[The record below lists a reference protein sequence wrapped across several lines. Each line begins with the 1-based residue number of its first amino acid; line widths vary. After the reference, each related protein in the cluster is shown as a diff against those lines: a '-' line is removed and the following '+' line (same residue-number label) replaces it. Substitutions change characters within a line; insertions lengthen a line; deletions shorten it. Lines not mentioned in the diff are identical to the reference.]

1 MFIGELAKLSGASP
15 KAIRHYES
23 LGLLAKVKRVG
34 VYRVYSDIELGQV
47 KLIKQ
52 AQLLG
57 FRLSELLPVLVGV
70 NAEPDWHQLMTQI
83 EQKRAS
89 IKEEIK
95 RMRAMDQQL
104 LLIRQ
109 EIEVCLQ
116 NQEITS
122 SLPDST
128 LR

>member
-1 MFIGELAKLSGASP
+1 MYIGELAKLSGASI

-34 VYRVYSDIELGQV
+34 VYRVYSDIKLGQV

-57 FRLSELLPVLVGV
+57 FRLSELLPVLMGV
-70 NAEPDWHQLMTQI
+70 NAEPDWHQLITKI
-83 EQKRAS
+83 EQKQGS

-95 RMRAMDQQL
+95 RMRSMDQQL
-104 LLIRQ
+104 QLIHQ
-109 EIEVCLQ
+109 EIEVCLR
-116 NQEITS
+116 NQQ
-122 SLPDST
+122 ST
-128 LR
+128 FS